1 MGVFLN
7 KKQFKM
13 LELSFSSKLNQGSYI
28 ASIAK
33 TAFKKIRV
41 LICSMKF
48 LSSEV
53 VIHLCKS
60 TTLLSKMFQLFKMLS
75 LFYFQYG
82 FKFSHSA
89 ADLLCPRTG
98 RAFNRSRTTETV
110 ILIYPGLSS
119 SGYLTLFCN
128 FSVIDGFERLQCQK

>member
-48 LSSEV
+48 LFSEV
-53 VIHLCKS
+53 VIHLCES
-60 TTLLSKMFQLFKMLS
+60 TTLLSIVMS
-75 LFYFQYG
+75 G
-82 FKFSHSA
+82 
-89 ADLLCPRTG
+89 LL
-98 RAFNRSRTTETV
+98 
-110 ILIYPGLSS
+110 
-119 SGYLTLFCN
+119 
-128 FSVIDGFERLQCQK
+128 LQVQAWL